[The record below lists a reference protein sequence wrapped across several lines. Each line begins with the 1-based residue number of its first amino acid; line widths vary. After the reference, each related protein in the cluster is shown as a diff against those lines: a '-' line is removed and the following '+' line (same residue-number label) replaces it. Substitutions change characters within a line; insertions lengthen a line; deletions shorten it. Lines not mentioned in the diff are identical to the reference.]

1 MSRLLM
7 QAMGIQQRKLPL
19 LLQPN
24 REVSVWAT
32 SSPLPRHPHNVRP

>member
-32 SSPLPRHPHNVRP
+32 TVRYPGTRTM